1 MAAEELELGAQQGVQ
16 AGQVSGIVY
25 REYPKRVPVVFYP
38 QITQIYLAWADVH
51 NLFFIIFPTDRT
63 DRTDRSDQSDQSEK
77 SFPKNKKFGNSSAG
91 FQDWELL

>member
-51 NLFFIIFPTDRT
+51 NLFFYNFS
-63 DRTDRSDQSDQSEK
+63 DRSDGSDGSSRSVGSDGSVGEI
-77 SFPKNKKFGNSSAG
+77 FPKK
-91 FQDWELL
+91 QEVWE